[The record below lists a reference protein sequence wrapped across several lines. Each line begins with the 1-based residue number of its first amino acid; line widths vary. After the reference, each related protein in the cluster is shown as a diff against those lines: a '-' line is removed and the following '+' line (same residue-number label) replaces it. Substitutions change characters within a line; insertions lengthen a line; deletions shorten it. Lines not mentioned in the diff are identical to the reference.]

1 MSLRIAKNEDIER
14 VVEIYNSAIPW
25 RLSTA
30 DTSPVSIE
38 SKRAWFD
45 SHSEC
50 RPLYVYEL
58 EGNVIAWAS
67 IRDYKER
74 PAYHA
79 TVELS
84 IYIDHSHIGKGL
96 GSEILP
102 ECISRCR
109 EFGVKNIIANIYT
122 HNEASVRLCKKFGFE
137 QWGELPEVCEMDG
150 KMYSVSI
157 FGLKL

>member
-1 MSLRIAKNEDIER
+1 MSLRIAKEGDIER

-30 DTSPVSIE
+30 DTLAVTIE
-38 SKRAWFD
+38 SKRGWFD

-50 RPLYVYEL
+50 RPLYVYES

-67 IRDYKER
+67 IRDYHER

-84 IYIDHSHIGKGL
+84 IYIDHSETGKGL

-102 ECISRCR
+102 ECIRRCR
-109 EFGVKNIIANIYT
+109 GFGVKNIVASIYT
-122 HNEASVRLCKKFGFE
+122 HNEASIKLFKKFGFE

-150 KMYSVSI
+150 KLYSVS
-157 FGLKL
+157 FLGLKL